1 MVVANDDELDL
12 GQGLKRD
19 SRGALSLRT
28 CPVDGAHAFEKH
40 RIGQGVAARSL
51 NQVGG
56 VIHKRHR
63 GRSLW
68 ARVGQSGFCDQV
80 APLGPRRFFA
90 RGLPLQHLPETFH
103 DRAAGV
109 EETLTV
115 VMIALRIG
123 RSRCAAAEKGHEKTE
138 HEVLSLHGGSAKKG

>member
-1 MVVANDDELDL
+1 MVVADDDELDL
-12 GQGLKRD
+12 GQALERD
-19 SRGALSLRT
+19 PRGALSLWA
-28 CPVDGAHAFEKH
+28 CPADGAHAVEKH

-68 ARVGQSGFCDQV
+68 ARVGQCWLCDQV

-90 RGLPLQHLPETFH
+90 RGLPLQHLPEAFY

-109 EETLTV
+109 EEALSV
-115 VMIALRIG
+115 EMIALRIG
-123 RSRCAAAEKGHEKTE
+123 RSRGAAAEKGHEKTE